1 MELLEAK
8 EKFIQTW
15 GTLGSSWGI
24 NRTMAQVHA
33 YLLVS
38 TTAQTTEQ
46 IMEGLQISGG
56 NANMNLRELLN
67 WGLIY
72 KEHKI
77 GERKEFFY
85 AEKDIWVVAKQI
97 IKERRKREIEPVL
110 RALNDLKQVE
120 HPNDLEVKSF
130 TETISNIERIVEKS
144 DFAIDKA
151 IKLDENA
158 FVSMLFKLLK

>member
-1 MELLEAK
+1 MEYLEAK
-8 EKFIQTW
+8 DKFIQTW
-15 GTLGSSWGI
+15 GTLGSCWGI

-33 YLLVS
+33 FLLIS
-38 TTAQTTEQ
+38 AESLTTEQ

-72 KEHKI
+72 KEHRI
-77 GERKEFFY
+77 GERREFFY
-85 AEKDIWVVAKQI
+85 AEKDIWKVAKQI

-110 RALNDLKQVE
+110 KVLEELKNVDN
-120 HPNDLEVKSF
+120 PGDKDVKAF
-130 TETISNIERIVEKS
+130 TDTIANIERVVEKA